1 MELHGSDNFYNE
13 YYINKMEELEKRYEF
28 DPLKVTALTVIKPS
42 FISRLI
48 QKLKLLFNFNKEA
61 VNSSERDFN

>member
-1 MELHGSDNFYNE
+1 
-13 YYINKMEELEKRYEF
+13 MEELEKRYEF
-28 DPLKVTALTVIKPS
+28 DPLKITALTVLKPS

>member
-48 QKLKLLFNFNKEA
+48 QKLKLLFRFNKEA
-61 VNSSERDFN
+61 VNISEKDF